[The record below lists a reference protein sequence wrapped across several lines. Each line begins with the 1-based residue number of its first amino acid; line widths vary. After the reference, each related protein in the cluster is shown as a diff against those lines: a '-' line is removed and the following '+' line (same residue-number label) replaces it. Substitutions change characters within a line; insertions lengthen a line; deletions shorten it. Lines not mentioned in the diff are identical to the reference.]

1 MIQTPSARFNE
12 KILLVDDE
20 EALLETLRSI
30 LELEGYRVV
39 TVSSGEEAVQAM
51 EQTSFD
57 LILTD
62 LKMRGMSGLDVLA
75 HAEKLWP
82 RPVTVLLTGY
92 ASLESAVE
100 ALNRGAYAYLVKPF
114 GIEGLKASI
123 RQGLEKRRLSEVE
136 VLYQIARTLISTL
149 QLDSILNEVL
159 REASHLTGFSR
170 SLFLLYKG
178 GETHRVTGE
187 KEADPEW
194 ADAVTA
200 LLNEDK
206 EISSQLEKGEIVLL
220 PNAEAEETRPHP
232 ILKRLRIK
240 TLLAVPV
247 TYQRQLAGALYLD
260 SQIAT
265 QAFTKRDFRLVVGL
279 ADLAALAIQNASLFE
294 ELKRMNRSLRK
305 TKLALEEANRELK
318 SLDQM
323 KTNLLSNVSHELKT
337 PMVAVKGYTSLVLKG
352 KAGPLASLQKEYLE
366 IALRNIHKQLD
377 LIDDLLDFSKLET
390 NEQTLLLERMN
401 LVEILDESLQ
411 LIRPKAEEKEILL
424 VTSIG
429 PAPCWVRCHRKKMGQ
444 VFDNLLSN
452 AVKFTPKGGKITVR
466 FKDQKKGNVLIS
478 VSDTGIGIP
487 AEKQGKVFD
496 RFYQVESSESRR
508 YGGFGLGLAIAQDI
522 VKGHGS
528 KIRVTS
534 RSGHG
539 TEFSFSLPKQ
549 E

>member
-1 MIQTPSARFNE
+1 M
-12 KILLVDDE
+12 
-20 EALLETLRSI
+20 
-30 LELEGYRVV
+30 
-39 TVSSGEEAVQAM
+39 
-51 EQTSFD
+51 
-57 LILTD
+57 
-62 LKMRGMSGLDVLA
+62 
-75 HAEKLWP
+75 
-82 RPVTVLLTGY
+82 
-92 ASLESAVE
+92 
-100 ALNRGAYAYLVKPF
+100 
-114 GIEGLKASI
+114 
-123 RQGLEKRRLSEVE
+123 
-136 VLYQIARTLISTL
+136 
-149 QLDSILNEVL
+149 
-159 REASHLTGFSR
+159 
-170 SLFLLYKG
+170 
-178 GETHRVTGE
+178 
-187 KEADPEW
+187 
-194 ADAVTA
+194 
-200 LLNEDK
+200 
-206 EISSQLEKGEIVLL
+206 
-220 PNAEAEETRPHP
+220 
-232 ILKRLRIK
+232 
-240 TLLAVPV
+240 LLAVPV
-247 TYQRQLAGALYLD
+247 IYQRQLGGALYLD

-429 PAPCWVRCHRKKMGQ
+429 AAPCWVRCHRKKMGQ

-466 FKDQKKGNVLIS
+466 FKDQKKGKSRFRSPTRGSEFPRRSKERFLIVSIRWSRPSRAVMAAS
-478 VSDTGIGIP
+478 VWGW
-487 AEKQGKVFD
+487 
-496 RFYQVESSESRR
+496 
-508 YGGFGLGLAIAQDI
+508 
-522 VKGHGS
+522 
-528 KIRVTS
+528 
-534 RSGHG
+534 RSPR
-539 TEFSFSLPKQ
+539 TL
-549 E
+549 